1 MVWGKLLLQTFHL
14 VERRSQGLIGC
25 KSKKIVP
32 IRQSINYGKT
42 YPYYGKGGFLANLSP
57 MSKKSR
63 TFALRNIV
71 EYFLAFFN
79 YICFTSPIMAF
90 IETNNIKGDV
100 FGGITAGIVALPLAL
115 AFGIHAFGGVD
126 SPEASSMGALAGL
139 VGATLLGF
147 FAALFGGTH
156 SQISGPTGPMTVITA
171 SIVSGAWASSQGN
184 ISAVLLSM
192 SLAGIFCGLFQV
204 LFGLIRI
211 GKYVRY
217 IPYPVLSGFM
227 SGIGVIIILQQL
239 YPIIGKKSPAS
250 TLDMILN
257 FPAAFAEGISV
268 PALLL
273 GLACIA
279 LIILVPKVTKKVP
292 ATLVALVVVTV
303 VSLFTGL
310 DSALTI
316 GNIPA
321 GLPMPFFTKVQLD
334 GIDWMVVIKA
344 SLVPGLTLA
353 GLGSIDTLLTSVMA
367 DNITKTKHNSNQ
379 ELIGQGIGNAVA
391 GLFCGLAGAG
401 ATMRT
406 VVNVKSGGRTQL
418 SGMIHAALLLAILLG
433 LGSLVKYVPL
443 SVLAGI
449 LITVGWGII
458 DFRGF
463 KDLRRIPKSD
473 AFVMIVV
480 FLMTVFVD
488 LLTAVGIGM
497 VIACVLF
504 MKRAGDLVEDGYSS
518 KELSTFDKE
527 SPWEDE
533 KDMPKDIHHHIY
545 IERLDGPIFFGS
557 ITGFQRVMHD
567 IPKDAKIVI
576 IRMRRVPFMDQSGV
590 YAMETAI
597 KDLQAQGV
605 KVLMTIIQPQ
615 PRYMLENHRI
625 IPMLIPQENTFE
637 TFEDCTNYLK
647 TL

>member
-1 MVWGKLLLQTFHL
+1 
-14 VERRSQGLIGC
+14 
-25 KSKKIVP
+25 
-32 IRQSINYGKT
+32 
-42 YPYYGKGGFLANLSP
+42 
-57 MSKKSR
+57 
-63 TFALRNIV
+63 
-71 EYFLAFFN
+71 
-79 YICFTSPIMAF
+79 
-90 IETNNIKGDV
+90 
-100 FGGITAGIVALPLAL
+100 
-115 AFGIHAFGGVD
+115 
-126 SPEASSMGALAGL
+126 
-139 VGATLLGF
+139 
-147 FAALFGGTH
+147 
-156 SQISGPTGPMTVITA
+156 MTVITA

-257 FPAAFAEGISV
+257 FPATIAEGISV

-334 GIDWMVVIKA
+334 GIDWMVVVKA

-353 GLGSIDTLLTSVMA
+353 GLGSIDTLLTSVVA

-458 DFRGF
+458 DFRGL

>member
-1 MVWGKLLLQTFHL
+1 
-14 VERRSQGLIGC
+14 
-25 KSKKIVP
+25 
-32 IRQSINYGKT
+32 
-42 YPYYGKGGFLANLSP
+42 
-57 MSKKSR
+57 
-63 TFALRNIV
+63 
-71 EYFLAFFN
+71 
-79 YICFTSPIMAF
+79 MAF

-115 AFGIHAFGGVD
+115 AFGIQAFSGVD

-184 ISAVLLSM
+184 ISAVILSM
-192 SLAGIFCGLFQV
+192 SLAGIFCGLFQAI
-204 LFGLIRI
+204 FGLIRI

-227 SGIGVIIILQQL
+227 SGIGVIIILQQI

-250 TLDMILN
+250 TLDMIIN
-257 FPAAFAEGISV
+257 FPAALADGVSV
-268 PALLL
+268 IALAL
-273 GLACIA
+273 GLACIS
-279 LIILVPKVTKKVP
+279 LIVIVPKVTKKVP
-292 ATLVALVVVTV
+292 ATLVALIAVTV
-303 VSLFTGL
+303 VSLFTNL
-310 DSALTI
+310 DSSLTI

-334 GIDWMVVIKA
+334 GIDWASVLEA

-353 GLGSIDTLLTSVMA
+353 GLGSIDTLLTSVVA

-379 ELIGQGIGNAVA
+379 ELIGQGIGNAVS

-406 VVNVKSGGRTQL
+406 VVNVKSGGRTQI
-418 SGMIHAALLLAILLG
+418 SGMIHAVLLLAILLG

-463 KDLRRIPKSD
+463 KDILRIPKSD
-473 AFVMIVV
+473 AFVMMVV

-504 MKRAGDLVEDGYSS
+504 MKRAGDLVENSYSA
-518 KELSTFDKE
+518 KALDTFDKE

-533 KDMPKDIHHHIY
+533 KDIPEEIRNRIY

-567 IPKDAKIVI
+567 IPTNVKIVI

-597 KDLQAQGV
+597 KDLQAQGIN
-605 KVLMTIIQPQ
+605 VLMTIIQPQ
-615 PRYMLENHRI
+615 PRYMLENHHI
-625 IPMLIPQENTFE
+625 IPILIPKENTFE
-637 TFEDCTNYLK
+637 TFEECTEYLK
-647 TL
+647 GL

>member
-1 MVWGKLLLQTFHL
+1 
-14 VERRSQGLIGC
+14 
-25 KSKKIVP
+25 
-32 IRQSINYGKT
+32 
-42 YPYYGKGGFLANLSP
+42 
-57 MSKKSR
+57 
-63 TFALRNIV
+63 
-71 EYFLAFFN
+71 
-79 YICFTSPIMAF
+79 MAF

-115 AFGIHAFGGVD
+115 AFGIQAFGGVD
-126 SPEASSMGALAGL
+126 SPEASCMGALAGL

-257 FPAAFAEGISV
+257 FPVAFAEGISV

-353 GLGSIDTLLTSVMA
+353 GLGSIDTLLTSVVA

>member
-1 MVWGKLLLQTFHL
+1 
-14 VERRSQGLIGC
+14 
-25 KSKKIVP
+25 
-32 IRQSINYGKT
+32 
-42 YPYYGKGGFLANLSP
+42 
-57 MSKKSR
+57 
-63 TFALRNIV
+63 
-71 EYFLAFFN
+71 
-79 YICFTSPIMAF
+79 
-90 IETNNIKGDV
+90 
-100 FGGITAGIVALPLAL
+100 
-115 AFGIHAFGGVD
+115 
-126 SPEASSMGALAGL
+126 MGALAGL

-239 YPIIGKKSPAS
+239 YPIVGKKSPAS

-257 FPAAFAEGISV
+257 FPATIAEGISV

-353 GLGSIDTLLTSVMA
+353 GLGSIDTLLTSVVA

-647 TL
+647 SL